1 MVTFSGHTTTPTSS
15 RYYVGSFNPT
25 PRELSSGCQTYLYT
39 YGYYGKFFLKALNTT
54 LHLARPERIFTSV
67 YLDDLIIFGKSQ
79 KLTANHTKQAIGKF
93 SQLVFTYRTT
103 KKSDLQRG
111 KYRPFGCQ

>member
-25 PRELSSGCQTYLYT
+25 PGELLSGCQTYLYT
-39 YGYYGKFFLKALNTT
+39 YGYY
-54 LHLARPERIFTSV
+54 
-67 YLDDLIIFGKSQ
+67 DDLIIFGKSQ

-93 SQLVFTYRTT
+93 SQLAFTYRTA
-103 KKSDLQRG
+103 
-111 KYRPFGCQ
+111 